1 MIKKATFPHPMVIML
16 AFVVL
21 ATILTYLIP
30 AGKFERKLDPN
41 TEREIVVPG
50 SYTQTASNPVDFW
63 TMLVKVPEG
72 IIAGADVVVLILILG
87 GAFFIVDKTG
97 AFQAGLEHLVHRF
110 EKATSL
116 LLILMGLVFGA
127 AGTLNGLQEE
137 IIAMVPVLMILARNI
152 SYSPVSIV
160 AISLGSAVVG
170 GSFGPSNPFS
180 VLIAQKVAGVEVF
193 SGGAFR
199 LVFMALALGFWN
211 AYFIRTGKDYSNPI
225 AANQAKSYHLAPYHQ
240 LILLL
245 VALTFAIMIVGL
257 SNWNWGYNEMSAIF
271 FAMGLLVGW
280 IGKLGMN
287 GTAKAYSKGFS
298 EMIFAGIIVGL
309 ARSIYLVLNEGQII
323 DTIIYGLFKP
333 VENLPASASGL
344 AMMVAQALLHIPV
357 PSTSGQ
363 AVLTMPL
370 LAPVADL
377 TGMSRQVVVLAY
389 QYGAGL
395 MDLVTPSNGA
405 VMAILA
411 AAKISYNDW
420 IKQAWKPIFVVFGLG
435 ALAIICSVWYFQ

>member
-1 MIKKATFPHPMVIML
+1 MTRKASFPHPMVIML

-21 ATILTYLIP
+21 ATISTYVIP
-30 AGKFERKLDPN
+30 GGKFERKLDPN
-41 TEREIVVPG
+41 TQREVVIPG
-50 SYTQTASNPVDFW
+50 SYSQSESAPVGFW
-63 TMLVKVPEG
+63 DMLVKIPEG

-97 AFQAGLEHLVHRF
+97 AFQAGLEFLVHRF

-116 LLILMGLVFGA
+116 LLAMLGLVFGA
-127 AGTLNGLQEE
+127 AGALNGLQEE
-137 IIAMVPVLMILARNI
+137 IIAMVPVLMILARNVGYTPLSVI
-152 SYSPVSIV
+152 
-160 AISLGSAVVG
+160 AISLGSAIIG

-180 VLIAQKVAGVEVF
+180 VLIAQKVAGVDVF
-193 SGGAFR
+193 SGGMFR
-199 LVFMALALGFWN
+199 MFFLALALAFWII
-211 AYFIRTGKDYSNPI
+211 YFVRTGKEKANPF
-225 AANQAKSYHLAPYHQ
+225 ASSQTKSTKLAGFHQ

-245 VALTFAIMIVGL
+245 VASTFTIMILGL
-257 SNWNWGYNEMSAIF
+257 SRWNWGYNEMSAVF

-280 IGKLGMN
+280 IGRLGIN
-287 GTAKAYSKGFS
+287 GTAKAYADGFS

-323 DTIIYGLFKP
+323 DTIIYGLFSP
-333 VENLPASASGL
+333 VESLPASAAGL

-370 LAPVADL
+370 LSPVADL

-405 VMAILA
+405 IMAILA

-420 IKQAWKPIFVVFGLG
+420 IRNAWKPILVLFGLG
-435 ALAIICSVWYFQ
+435 AVAIVCSVWYFH

>member
-1 MIKKATFPHPMVIML
+1 MVIML

-21 ATILTYLIP
+21 ATILTYVIP
-30 AGKFERKLDPN
+30 AGKFERRLDP
-41 TEREIVVPG
+41 TSEREIVIPG
-50 SYTQTASNPVDFW
+50 SYSETESRPVGFW
-63 TMLVKVPEG
+63 SMLVKVPEG

-87 GAFFIVDKTG
+87 GAFYIVDKTG
-97 AFQAGLEHLVHRF
+97 AFQAGLEFLVTRF
-110 EKATSL
+110 ESATSL
-116 LLILMGLVFGA
+116 LLSMLGIVFAA
-127 AGTLNGLQEE
+127 AGALNGLQEE

-152 SYSPVSIV
+152 GYSSISV
-160 AISLGSAVVG
+160 IAISLGSAVIG

-193 SGGAFR
+193 SGGVFR
-199 LVFMALALGFWN
+199 MIFLVLALGFWIV
-211 AYFIRTGKDYSNPI
+211 YFLRTGKDSVNPI
-225 AANQAKSYHLAPYHQ
+225 LGNQLKSTKLAPFHQ

-245 VALTFAIMIVGL
+245 VAATFAIMIVGL

-280 IGKLGMN
+280 IKLGVN
-287 GTAKAYSKGFS
+287 GTAKAYSEGFS

-323 DTIIYGLFKP
+323 DTIIYGLFTP
-333 VENLPASASGL
+333 VQNLPASAAGL
-344 AMMVAQALLHIPV
+344 GMMASQALLHIPV

-405 VMAILA
+405 IMAILA

-420 IKQAWKPIFVVFGLG
+420 IKQAWKPILVLFGFS
-435 ALAIICSVWYFQ
+435 ALSIVCAVWYFQ